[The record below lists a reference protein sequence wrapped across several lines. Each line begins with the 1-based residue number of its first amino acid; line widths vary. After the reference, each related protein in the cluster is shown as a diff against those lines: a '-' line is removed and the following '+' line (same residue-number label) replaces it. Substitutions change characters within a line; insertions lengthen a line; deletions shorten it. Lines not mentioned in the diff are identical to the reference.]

1 MKFGSHIR
9 AVTIMTFVLCILL
22 LVGCSKKPE
31 PGPITET
38 TLVVAINGSITYYLV
53 EDFDKDYYDVLELN
67 RMAAEEAAAYNE
79 ALGRSAQE
87 DPLVEVLSVE
97 MVRDGSQKVVLQYA
111 LRDAEAFTD
120 FFGFQ
125 LFYGTIAQAGARDL
139 LIPEGIY
146 DTGDTSHILHQTELS
161 ALSNWHVI
169 ITNGKGKVIPPKSP
183 KYLNTGARLQEDG
196 SVALDAE
203 EGEMFIIF
211 K

>member
-1 MKFGSHIR
+1 
-9 AVTIMTFVLCILL
+9 MTFVLCILL
-22 LVGCSKKPE
+22 FVGCSQKPE

-38 TLVVAINGSITYYLV
+38 TLVVASNGSITYYLV

-67 RMAAEEAAAYNE
+67 RMAAEEVAAYNE
-79 ALGRSAQE
+79 ALGHSTQE

-97 MVRDGSQKVVLQYA
+97 MVQDGSQKVVLQYA

-120 FFGFQ
+120 FFGIQ
-125 LFYGTIAQAGARDL
+125 LFYGTIAQAGSRNL
-139 LIPEGIY
+139 LLPEGIY
-146 DTGDTSHILHQTELS
+146 DIEDTSHILYQTELS

-183 KYLNTGARLQEDG
+183 KYLNTGAQLQGDG
-196 SVALDAE
+196 SVALDVE